1 VVLVVVATS
10 VVVVVEAVALIVVAK
25 SVVAVVEAVALIV
38 VVVVELV
45 ECVVGLVAG

>member
-1 VVLVVVATS
+1 MVLVVVATS

>member
-1 VVLVVVATS
+1 MALIVVAKS
-10 VVVVVEAVALIVVAK
+10 VVAVVEAVALIVVAK
-25 SVVAVVEAVALIV
+25 SVVVVVEAVALIV